1 MIPLE
6 SDDIKEIPV
15 IKNVQTAFNK
25 PNSFIRKL
33 RWKGHD
39 SLIRPE
45 KRAFITIIIITIF
58 IMYSVLH
65 SLGASYSQ

>member
-1 MIPLE
+1 MIPLD
-6 SDDIKEIPV
+6 SDDIKEI

-45 KRAFITIIIITIF
+45 KRAFITIIIIITIF

-65 SLGASYSQ
+65 SLGVSYSQ